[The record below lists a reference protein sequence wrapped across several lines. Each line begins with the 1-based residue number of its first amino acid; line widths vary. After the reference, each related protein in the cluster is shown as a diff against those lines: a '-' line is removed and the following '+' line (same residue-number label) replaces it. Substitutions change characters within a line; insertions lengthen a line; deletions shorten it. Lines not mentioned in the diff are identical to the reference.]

1 MADKT
6 LFGRLRRLF
15 STNVIVRNVGGKKLK
30 VADTD
35 QVQRQVKSHLVDRYT
50 KLHNNLDLVGT
61 GYSTVH
67 QIMAARLALF
77 KDYETMDSD
86 PIISSALD
94 IYSDESTMKSEYGS
108 VLNVKTENNNIKEIL
123 NNLFYDIMN
132 IEFTLWPWVRNMVKY
147 GDFFLYLDINEKY
160 GITNVVPLSPYEI
173 IRSEGEE
180 ADNPYYTKFYLESI
194 EGAHPYF
201 GQRSTS
207 GKGKIEFENFQI
219 AHFRLSNDSNFFPYG
234 KSMIEGTRKIWKQL
248 TLMEDAMLIHR
259 IMRAPSKRVFKI
271 DIGNIPPSE
280 VDNYMQRIINKM
292 KKTPFVDEASGEYNL
307 KYNIQNLTEDFFM
320 PVRGGDSGTEISELG
335 GIDYDSTEDIEYL
348 KNKLLA
354 SLRIPKAFLGFDENM
369 GGKATLAAEDV
380 RFART
385 IERIQR
391 IIVSE
396 LTKIAVVHLYAQGYT
411 DEDLVN
417 FELELASPST
427 MYEQEKVELW
437 GQKVQLATDM
447 TQDKILPTTWI
458 YDNVFKF
465 SEDEK
470 KEIERQIVLDQKNK
484 FRYSQ
489 IEMEGNDPAETGDAI
504 GTPSDMAAIGT
515 SAEEMPTPPDTI
527 AGSIFDTG
535 LDSGED
541 DRPEDQQGGRPPEMN
556 KFGKESGAR
565 GRDPLGKQAK
575 NSSPKNKRN
584 LALAHYDAIKNTM
597 GKKSKAIINETNK
610 VEEVEQEYNEYK
622 EENGVD

>member
-1 MADKT
+1 MADTT
-6 LFGRLRRLF
+6 LFGRLQRLF

-30 VADTD
+30 IADTD
-35 QVQRQVKSHLVDRYT
+35 QVQKQVKSHLVDRYS
-50 KLHNNLDLVGT
+50 KLHTNLDLVGT

-77 KDYETMDSD
+77 KDYESMDSD

-94 IYSDESTMKSEYGS
+94 IYSDESTMKGEYGQVVEIKS
-108 VLNVKTENNNIKEIL
+108 DNENIKEIL
-123 NNLFYDIMN
+123 HNLFYDIMN
-132 IEFTLWPWVRNMVKY
+132 VEFNLWPWVRNMVKY
-147 GDFFLYLDINEKY
+147 GDFFLHLDINEKY
-160 GITNVVPLSPYEI
+160 GITNVVPLSPYEV
-173 IRSEGEE
+173 IRAEGEDPE
-180 ADNPYYTKFYLESI
+180 NPYYTKFYLESI

-201 GQRSTS
+201 GQKNS

-219 AHFRLSNDSNFFPYG
+219 AHFRLANDSNFLPYG
-234 KSMIEGTRKIWKQL
+234 KSMVESTRKIWKQL

-271 DIGNIPPSE
+271 DIGNIPPAE

-292 KKTPFVDEASGEYNL
+292 KKTPIIDEATGEYNL
-307 KYNIQNLTEDFFM
+307 KYNMQNLTEDFFM

-354 SLRIPKAFLGFDENM
+354 SLRVPKAFLGFDENV

-396 LTKIAVVHLYAQGYT
+396 LTKIAVVHLYSQGYT

-427 MYEQEKVELW
+427 MYEQEKIELF
-437 GQKVQLATDM
+437 GQKVSLARDM
-447 TQDKILPTTWI
+447 ISDKILPYNWV
-458 YDNVFKF
+458 YDNVFNF
-465 SEDEK
+465 SDKEK
-470 KEIERQIVLDQKNK
+470 IDIENQIIEDQKQK
-484 FRYSQ
+484 FRHSQ
-489 IEMEGNDPAETGDAI
+489 IEMEGNDPMASGESI
-504 GTPSDMAAIGT
+504 GTPSDMAAVGIGQDD
-515 SAEEMPTPPDTI
+515 AQTPPDTI
-527 AGSIFDTG
+527 AGSIFDPFP
-535 LDSGED
+535 DEEKED
-541 DRPEDQQGGRPPEMN
+541 ERPEDQQGGRPQEMN
-556 KFGKESGAR
+556 KPFKDSGAR
-565 GRDPLGKQAK
+565 GRDPLGKQTK
-575 NSSPKNKRN
+575 NRRG
-584 LALAHYDAIKNTM
+584 LALAHYDALKKTM
-597 GKKSKAIINETNK
+597 GKKSKAIINETQK
-610 VEEVEQEYNEYK
+610 VDELEKEYDEYK
-622 EENGVD
+622 NEKGKE

>member
-1 MADKT
+1 MADTT
-6 LFGRLRRLF
+6 LFGRLQRLF

-30 VADTD
+30 IADTD
-35 QVQRQVKSHLVDRYT
+35 QVQKQVKSHLVDRYS
-50 KLHNNLDLVGT
+50 KLHTNLDLVGT

-77 KDYETMDSD
+77 KDYESMDSD

-94 IYSDESTMKSEYGS
+94 IYSDESTMKGEYGQVVEIKS
-108 VLNVKTENNNIKEIL
+108 DNENIKEIL
-123 NNLFYDIMN
+123 HNLFYDIMN
-132 IEFTLWPWVRNMVKY
+132 VEFNLWPWVRNMVKY
-147 GDFFLYLDINEKY
+147 GDFFLHLDINEKY
-160 GITNVVPLSPYEI
+160 GITNVVPLSPYEV
-173 IRSEGEE
+173 IRAEGEDPE
-180 ADNPYYTKFYLESI
+180 NPYYTKFYLESI

-201 GQRSTS
+201 GQKNS

-219 AHFRLSNDSNFFPYG
+219 AHFRLANDSNFLPYG
-234 KSMIEGTRKIWKQL
+234 KSMVESTRKIWKQL

-271 DIGNIPPSE
+271 DIGNIPPAE

-292 KKTPFVDEASGEYNL
+292 KKTPIIDETTGEYNL
-307 KYNIQNLTEDFFM
+307 KYNMQNLTEDFFM

-354 SLRIPKAFLGFDENM
+354 SLRVPKAFLGFDENV

-396 LTKIAVVHLYAQGYT
+396 LTKIAVVHLYSQGYT

-427 MYEQEKVELW
+427 MYEQEKIELF
-437 GQKVQLATDM
+437 GQKVSLARDM
-447 TQDKILPTTWI
+447 ISDKILPYNWV
-458 YDNVFKF
+458 YDNVFNF
-465 SEDEK
+465 SDKEK
-470 KEIERQIVLDQKNK
+470 IDIENQIIEDQKQK
-484 FRYSQ
+484 FRHSQ
-489 IEMEGNDPAETGDAI
+489 IEMEGNDPMASGESI
-504 GTPSDMAAIGT
+504 GTPSDMAAVGIGQDD
-515 SAEEMPTPPDTI
+515 AQTPPDTI
-527 AGSIFDTG
+527 AGSIFDPFP
-535 LDSGED
+535 DEEKED
-541 DRPEDQQGGRPPEMN
+541 ERPEDQQGGRPQEMN
-556 KFGKESGAR
+556 KPFKDSGAR
-565 GRDPLGKQAK
+565 GRDPLGKQTK
-575 NSSPKNKRN
+575 NRRG
-584 LALAHYDAIKNTM
+584 LALAHYDALKKTM
-597 GKKSKAIINETNK
+597 GKKSKAIINETQK
-610 VEEVEQEYNEYK
+610 VDELEKEYDEYK
-622 EENGVD
+622 NEKGKE

>member
-1 MADKT
+1 MADTT

-15 STNVIVRNVGGKKLK
+15 ATNVIVRNVGGKKLK
-30 VADTD
+30 IADTD
-35 QVQRQVKSHLVDRYT
+35 QVQKQVKSHLVDRYT

-77 KDYETMDSD
+77 KDYESMDSD

-94 IYSDESTMKSEYGS
+94 IYSDESTMKGQYGQIVDIKS
-108 VLNVKTENNNIKEIL
+108 DNDNIKDIL

-132 IEFTLWPWVRNMVKY
+132 IEFNLWPWVRNMVKY
-147 GDFFLYLDINEKY
+147 GDFFLHLDISEKY
-160 GITNVVPLSPYEI
+160 GITNVVPLSPYEVV
-173 IRSEGEE
+173 RSEGEDPE
-180 ADNPYYTKFYLESI
+180 NPYYTKFYLESI

-201 GQRSTS
+201 GQKPS

-219 AHFRLSNDSNFFPYG
+219 AHFRLANDSNFLPYG
-234 KSMIEGTRKIWKQL
+234 KSMVESTRKIWKQL

-271 DIGNIPPSE
+271 DIGNIPPAE

-292 KKTPFVDEASGEYNL
+292 KKTPIIDEATGEYNL

-320 PVRGGDSGTEISELG
+320 PVRGGDSGTNIEELS
-335 GIDYDSTEDIEYL
+335 GIDYDSTEDVEYL

-354 SLRIPKAFLGFDENM
+354 SLRVPKAFLGFDENV

-535 LDSGED
+535 LEGEGD
-541 DRPEDQQGGRPPEMN
+541 DRPQDQQGGRPPEMN
-556 KFGKESGAR
+556 KPGKDSGAR
-565 GRDPLGKQAK
+565 GRDPLGKQEK
-575 NSSPKNKRN
+575 NRRP
-584 LALAHYDAIKNTM
+584 LALAHYDALKKTM
-597 GKKSKAIINETNK
+597 GMKKSKAMINETQKIDEMNK
-610 VEEVEQEYNEYK
+610 EYDEYK
-622 EENGVD
+622 EEKGKD

>member
-6 LFGRLRRLF
+6 LFGRLQRLF

-30 VADTD
+30 IADTD
-35 QVQRQVKSHLVDRYT
+35 QVQKQVKSHLVDRYT

-77 KDYETMDSD
+77 KDYESMDSD

-94 IYSDESTMKSEYGS
+94 IYSDESTMKGQYGQVITIKSE
-108 VLNVKTENNNIKEIL
+108 NENIKEIL
-123 NNLFYDIMN
+123 HNLFYDIMN
-132 IEFTLWPWVRNMVKY
+132 VEFNLWPWVRNMVKY
-147 GDFFLYLDINEKY
+147 GDFFLYLDISDKY
-160 GITNVVPLSPYEI
+160 GITNVVPLSPYEV
-173 IRSEGEE
+173 IRAEGENPE
-180 ADNPYYTKFYLESI
+180 NPYYTKFYLESI
-194 EGAHPYF
+194 EGANPHF
-201 GQRSTS
+201 GQKSTN
-207 GKGKIEFENFQI
+207 GKKVEFENFQI
-219 AHFRLSNDSNFFPYG
+219 AHFRLANDSNFLPYG
-234 KSMIEGTRKIWKQL
+234 KSMVESTRKIWKQL

-271 DIGNIPPSE
+271 DIGNIPPAE

-292 KKTPFVDEASGEYNL
+292 KKTPFIDESTGEYNL

-320 PVRGGDSGTEISELG
+320 PVRGGDSGTEINELG

-354 SLRIPKAFLGFDENM
+354 SLRVPKAFLGFDENV

-396 LTKIAVVHLYAQGYT
+396 LTKIAVVHLYSQGYT

-427 MYEQEKVELW
+427 MYEQEKIELF
-437 GQKVQLATDM
+437 GQKVNLARDM
-447 TQDKILPTTWI
+447 IQDKILPYQWI
-458 YDNVFKF
+458 YDNVFNF
-465 SEDEK
+465 SDKEK
-470 KEIERQIVLDQKNK
+470 VNIEKQIIDDQKQK
-484 FRYSQ
+484 FRHSQ
-489 IEMEGNDPAETGDAI
+489 IEMEGNDPMETGDAI
-504 GTPSDMAAIGT
+504 GTPSDMASIGIGADDA
-515 SAEEMPTPPDTI
+515 AEPPETI
-527 AGSIFDTG
+527 AGSIFDPFP
-535 LDSGED
+535 DEEKED
-541 DRPEDQQGGRPPEMN
+541 ERPKDQQGGRPQEMN
-556 KFGKESGAR
+556 KPFKDSGAR
-565 GRDPLGKQAK
+565 GRDPLGKQTK
-575 NSSPKNKRN
+575 NRRP
-584 LALAHYDAIKNTM
+584 LALAHYDALKKTM
-597 GKKSKAIINETNK
+597 GVKKSKDIIQETTQVDELEK
-610 VEEVEQEYNEYK
+610 EYNEYK
-622 EENGVD
+622 EEKGKE

>member
-6 LFGRLRRLF
+6 LFGRLQRLF

-30 VADTD
+30 IADTD
-35 QVQRQVKSHLVDRYT
+35 QVQKQVKSHLVDRYT

-77 KDYETMDSD
+77 KDYESMDSD

-94 IYSDESTMKSEYGS
+94 IYSDESTMKGQYGQ
-108 VLNVKTENNNIKEIL
+108 VIDIKTDNENIKEIL
-123 NNLFYDIMN
+123 HNLFYDIMN
-132 IEFTLWPWVRNMVKY
+132 IEFNLWPWVRNMVKY
-147 GDFFLYLDINEKY
+147 GDFFLHLDINEKY
-160 GITNVVPLSPYEI
+160 GITNVVPLSPYEV
-173 IRSEGEE
+173 IRAEGEDPE
-180 ADNPYYTKFYLESI
+180 NPYYTKFYLESI

-201 GQRSTS
+201 GQKSS

-219 AHFRLSNDSNFFPYG
+219 AHFRLANDSNFLPYG
-234 KSMIEGTRKIWKQL
+234 KSMVESTRKIWKQL

-271 DIGNIPPSE
+271 DIGNIPPNE

-292 KKTPFVDEASGEYNL
+292 KKTPFMDEQTGEYNL
-307 KYNIQNLTEDFFM
+307 KYNMQNLTEDFFM
-320 PVRGGDSGTEISELG
+320 PVRGSDSGTEISELG

-354 SLRIPKAFLGFDENM
+354 SLRVPKAFLGFDENV

-396 LTKIAVVHLYAQGYT
+396 LTKIAVVHLYSQGYT

-427 MYEQEKVELW
+427 MYEQEKIELF
-437 GQKVQLATDM
+437 GQKVSLARDM
-447 TQDKILPTTWI
+447 IQDKILPYNWV
-458 YDNVFKF
+458 YDNVFNF
-465 SEDEK
+465 SDKEK
-470 KEIERQIVLDQKNK
+470 VEIENQIVEDQKQK
-484 FRYSQ
+484 FRHSQ
-489 IEMEGNDPAETGDAI
+489 IEMEGNDPMASGESI
-504 GTPSDMAAIGT
+504 GTPSDMAAVGIGQDD
-515 SAEEMPTPPDTI
+515 AQTPPDTV
-527 AGSIFDTG
+527 AGSIFDPF
-535 LDSGED
+535 DDGED
-541 DRPEDQQGGRPPEMN
+541 NRPKDQQGGRPQEMN
-556 KFGKESGAR
+556 KPFKDSGAR
-565 GRDPLGKQAK
+565 GRDPLGKQTK
-575 NSSPKNKRN
+575 NRRP
-584 LALAHYDAIKNTM
+584 LALAHYDALKKTM
-597 GKKSKAIINETNK
+597 GIKKSKDIIQETNQ
-610 VEEVEQEYNEYK
+610 VEQMNKEYNEYK
-622 EENGVD
+622 DEKGKE